1 MISESVVAAAPTA
14 ADTWTAVGTI
24 TVPAGVQS
32 IKKVVVSFVPDAG
45 TAAATVH
52 SAPVFRLIGS
62 GCLEQSPH
70 EYAAQGCDL
79 PLIAATAGY
88 PIAETNFI
96 EYDVDIPVA
105 VGGTIDVQCNSL
117 DEVMTGTARAELVF
131 SADPVTAKNSMSQY
145 VDSAIP
151 SAADTWSTVG
161 TITVPQLAAG
171 NSPTKITEIACG
183 FVPDVAATAV
193 SERVSVRFRL
203 SGSGLVEGG
212 NHHILSS
219 GAGNGCVVTGPGVYQ
234 NCIQKRKLTIPVNAG
249 GQILVEQWHDTE
261 LCDGGTAV
269 FQVKYE

>member
-1 MISESVVAAAPTA
+1 MISESVVAAAPIA
-14 ADTWTAVGTI
+14 ADTWTAVGSI
-24 TVPAGVQS
+24 TVPAGVAS

-45 TAAATVH
+45 TAGATVH
-52 SAPVFRLIGS
+52 SAPVFRMIGS

-70 EYAAQGCDL
+70 EYAAQGSDI

-88 PIAETNFI
+88 AIAETNI
-96 EYDVDIPVA
+96 MEYDVDIPVA
-105 VGGTIDVQCNSL
+105 VGGVIDIQCNSL
-117 DEVMTGTARAELVF
+117 DEVQTGTARAELVF
-131 SADPVTAKNSMSQY
+131 SAEAAAASNSMSQY

-151 SAADTWSTVG
+151 AAADTWSAVG
-161 TITVPQLAAG
+161 TITVPQLAQG
-171 NSPTKITEIACG
+171 NSPKKITGVVCG

-212 NHHILSS
+212 NHHLLST

-234 NCIQKRKLTIPVNAG
+234 NCLIKREVEIPVNAG

-269 FQVKYE
+269 FHVKYE